1 MEVMAWAL
9 FPMMVYLIAAM
20 PSKKYLRRLI
30 GGEERHTSSLIVLLN
45 GRLGQPCTLVFDD
58 AIAGIGTVRL
68 SGTLVDIDDMWA
80 CMECAD
86 EKTGDV
92 QLKVVRLS
100 LIRSLE
106 E

>member
-20 PSKKYLRRLI
+20 PSKKYLRRLV
-30 GGEERHTSSLIVLLN
+30 GGEERHTSSLIALLK
-45 GRLGQPCTLVFDD
+45 GRLGQPCTLVFDEFV
-58 AIAGIGTVRL
+58 AGIGAVRL
-68 SGTLVDIDDMWA
+68 SGTLVDVDDVWA

-100 LIRSLE
+100 LERSLE